1 MKGNLPLGCQIFALA
16 MPSPASTFVV
26 VVVFL
31 FVVSLSDRNCE
42 AADKDHDFCF
52 SFDGLEKNRSFD
64 SEFALY
70 GDAEMSGSAVRIAQP
85 AYSSSGRIAY
95 RKAIRFLGT
104 KPGFSSS
111 FSFSISR
118 GDGGALAFFLSPSG
132 LPLVSAERDRLGRS
146 TGDVAVRFGRFNVEK
161 LGELGGSFIEI
172 DVEGETL
179 TRSSDL
185 TEVGLILNS
194 GEKLRSWIDYDG
206 ESKRIEVRLSQAR
219 NPRPRNSSI
228 SYSIDL
234 SNVLWREAVFV
245 GIGFSSGNSTHTS
258 SIYSWN
264 FAVKHGAPYL
274 MHSEPLNP
282 DSFLV
287 RSTESPSVHLRKASP
302 WGVFT
307 AMVFAAACGAMLALF
322 VMLVWAVLAA
332 RRPVA
337 PVESP
342 VGVAYGKIVSAG
354 DTCLDNVK

>member
-1 MKGNLPLGCQIFALA
+1 
-16 MPSPASTFVV
+16 MPSPASTFA

-31 FVVSLSDRNCE
+31 FVVSLSDGNCG

-70 GDAEMSGSAVRIAQP
+70 GGAEMSGSAVRIAQP

-95 RKAIRFLGT
+95 RKAIRFFGT

-111 FSFSISR
+111 FSFSIPR
-118 GDGGALAFFLSPSG
+118 GDGGALAFFLSPTG
-132 LPLVSAERDRLGRS
+132 RPLASAERDRLGRS
-146 TGDVAVRFGRFNVEK
+146 TGDVAVRFGRFSVEK
-161 LGELGGSFIEI
+161 LGEFGGSCIEI
-172 DVEGETL
+172 DVDGETL
-179 TRSSDL
+179 MRSSNL
-185 TEVGLILNS
+185 TEVGLILNR
-194 GEKLRSWIDYDG
+194 GEKLRSWVDYDG
-206 ESKRIEVRLSQAR
+206 ESKRIEVRLSPAR

-234 SNVLWREAVFV
+234 SDVLWRGAVFV
-245 GIGFSSGNSTHTS
+245 GISFSGGNSTRTS

-264 FAVKHGAPYL
+264 FAAKHGAPYR

-302 WGVFT
+302 WGACT
-307 AMVFAAACGAMLALF
+307 AMVLAAACGAMLAFF
-322 VMLVWAVLAA
+322 VMLVCSVLAA

-354 DTCLDNVK
+354 DTCLDNVKN

>member
-1 MKGNLPLGCQIFALA
+1 MFALA

-26 VVVFL
+26 VVIFL
-31 FVVSLSDRNCE
+31 FVVSLSDRNCG
-42 AADKDHDFCF
+42 AADKDRDFCF
-52 SFDGLEKNRSFD
+52 SFDGLGKNRSFD

-85 AYSSSGRIAY
+85 AYWSSGRIAY
-95 RKAIRFLGT
+95 RKAIRFFGT

-132 LPLVSAERDRLGRS
+132 LPLVSAERDKLGRS
-146 TGDVAVRFGRFNVEK
+146 TGGVAVRFGRSNVEK

-179 TRSSDL
+179 MRSSNL
-185 TEVGLILNS
+185 SGVGQIPNS
-194 GEKLRSWIDYDG
+194 GGEKLRSWIDYDG

-219 NPRPRNSSI
+219 DPRPRNSSI
-228 SYSIDL
+228 SCSIDL

-245 GIGFSSGNSTHTS
+245 GISFSSGSSNHTS
-258 SIYSWN
+258 SIYSWS

-287 RSTESPSVHLRKASP
+287 RSTESPSVHVRKASP
-302 WGVFT
+302 WGVFM
-307 AMVFAAACGAMLALF
+307 AMVFAAACGAMLSFF
-322 VMLVWAVLAA
+322 VMFVWAVLAS

-354 DTCLDNVK
+354 DTCLDNVKS